1 MRAVFWR
8 LVSSVLILFAPT
20 SFALS
25 PFAMIPPARADV
37 SISFYLGASQ
47 TRPSD
52 LHVVQSSLGND
63 ATMHRVP
70 WPGYPFR
77 FEPYYGLRL
86 SYFAPGH
93 PETRVALD
101 FTHYKIY
108 GRTEDSVVQ
117 DGEWHGAPLH
127 EVGPMR
133 ERVQSFEMTHGL
145 NMFGLSVLQQLSG
158 SSSGIY
164 VGGGPV
170 LYVPHS
176 ESRVDG
182 IPGGDFLAFGGFG
195 FQAHTGVRGCVGVQ
209 PLFAEIKYNEGHP
222 TVPIALGLAQT
233 TLQTFHELVG
243 TDFNRCQH

>member
-1 MRAVFWR
+1 MMRTAFGRFTWG
-8 LVSSVLILFAPT
+8 VLL
-20 SFALS
+20 ALALAS
-25 PFAMIPPARADV
+25 AARADV
-37 SISFYLGASQ
+37 SISFYFGASQ

-52 LHVVQSSLGND
+52 LHIVQSSLAND
-63 ATMHRVP
+63 ATMHQVP

-93 PETRVALD
+93 PETRIALD

-108 GRTEDSVVQ
+108 ARTEDSVVQ
-117 DGEWHGAPLH
+117 DGVWHGVPLQDD
-127 EVGPMR
+127 GPMR
-133 ERVQSFEMTHGL
+133 ERVQSFELTHGL
-145 NMFGLSVLQQLSG
+145 NMLGLSVLQQVSDSG
-158 SSSGIY
+158 SGGGVY

-170 LYVPHS
+170 LYVPHA

-182 IPGGDFLAFGGFG
+182 MAGGDRYSFGGFG
-195 FQAHTGVRGCVGVQ
+195 FQTHVGVRGCAGAQ
-209 PLFAEIKYNEGHP
+209 PVFAEVKYNEGHP

-243 TDFNRCQH
+243 TDFNRCQR

>member
-1 MRAVFWR
+1 MKRIGFWR
-8 LVSSVLILFAPT
+8 VMGTAVIALAIGAPV
-20 SFALS
+20 
-25 PFAMIPPARADV
+25 RADV

-52 LHVVQSSLGND
+52 LHVVQNALGND
-63 ATMHRVP
+63 ATMRRVP

-108 GRTEDSVVQ
+108 ARTEDLVVQ
-117 DGEWHGAPLH
+117 DGDWHGAPLH
-127 EVGPMR
+127 EVAPMR

-145 NMFGLSVLQQLSG
+145 NMLGLSVLQQLSG
-158 SSSGIY
+158 SGNGIY
-164 VGGGPV
+164 VGAGPV

-182 IPGGDFLAFGGFG
+182 KAGGNQFAFGGFG
-195 FQAHTGVRGCVGVQ
+195 FQGQTGVRGCADGR

-222 TVPIALGLAQT
+222 TVPIALGFAQT
-233 TLQTFHELVG
+233 RLQTFHELIG
-243 TDFNRCQH
+243 TDFNHC